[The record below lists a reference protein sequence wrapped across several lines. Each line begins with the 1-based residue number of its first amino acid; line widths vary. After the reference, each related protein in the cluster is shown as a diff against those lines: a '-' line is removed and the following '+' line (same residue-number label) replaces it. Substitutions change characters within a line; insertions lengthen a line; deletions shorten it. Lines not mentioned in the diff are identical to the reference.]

1 MEALS
6 SCFGYDLTPTPVGVV
21 PRPEVPFS
29 IEGPLGIVNLVGLFD
44 SGSDV
49 LLLPRSVGEAA
60 GFSPHA
66 SVNTY
71 GVSGSAAG
79 ELFNAQVSVAG
90 QTFVAPIFVAVDED
104 VPILLGRAGVWN
116 RFESFTFHNVEQQLC
131 FGAAQPITFGP
142 DWKMLGVS
150 MLLGGFVAWLILR

>member
-1 MEALS
+1 MEAELS
-6 SCFGYDLTPTPVGVV
+6 QCTPYDVVPTPAGPV
-21 PRPEVPFS
+21 PRPEIAFS
-29 IEGPLGIVNLVGLFD
+29 IEGPDGIVNLVGLFD

-49 LLLPRSVGEAA
+49 ILTPRSVGEAA

-90 QTFVAPIFVAVDED
+90 KTFMAPLFVAVDEA
-104 VPILLGRAGVWN
+104 VPRRHRSW
-116 RFESFTFHNVEQQLC
+116 S
-131 FGAAQPITFGP
+131 
-142 DWKMLGVS
+142 
-150 MLLGGFVAWLILR
+150 

>member
-1 MEALS
+1 M
-6 SCFGYDLTPTPVGVV
+6 
-21 PRPEVPFS
+21 PRPEIAFS
-29 IEGPLGIVNLVGLFD
+29 IEGPKGIVNLIGLFD

-49 LLLPRSVGEAA
+49 LLIPRSVGEAA
-60 GFSPHA
+60 GFNPHA

-90 QTFVAPIFVAVDED
+90 QTFVAPIFVAVDEE

-116 RFESFTFHNVEQQLC
+116 HFESFTFPNTEQQLC
-131 FGAAQPITFGP
+131 FGESLPVTFGP